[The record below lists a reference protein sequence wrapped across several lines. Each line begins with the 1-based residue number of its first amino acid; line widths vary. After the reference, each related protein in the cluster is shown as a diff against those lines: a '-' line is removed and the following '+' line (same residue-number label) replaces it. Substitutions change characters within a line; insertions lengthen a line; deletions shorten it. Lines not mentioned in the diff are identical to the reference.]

1 MGISNSWLTPLQRS
15 YQQIKTKLLD
25 ALAGIKD
32 ENGNQLITDFSEG
45 NLFII
50 LVSLFSAIA
59 EVLHYYIDNN
69 ARESFLSTAR
79 RYESVVKHG
88 TLVDYHPRGAIAAT
102 VDVIITRPLTSENLT
117 SSLSIPKGLSFIDS
131 SSNNWLVAKDV
142 TWYAN
147 TTTCRVPLIQHSPFS
162 LNSLVGTVIPSLDG
176 RVSLGVQTFASG
188 NYYEDGTM
196 SIKVDGESWVLVP
209 TFAYSKP
216 TDKHFIVTVGSDQD
230 VTIVFGDGTFGKK
243 PSSGSTI
250 TAASCYVT
258 KGLTGNVNAGSIN
271 TVPASILSSV
281 SDATCSNLYQ
291 AGGGSDYET
300 FRMLKEHIPLSV
312 KTLGVAITKQ
322 DFIDLAKAVSGVNKA
337 AAEYECGRKLT
348 VYITPDNGTIAS
360 NTLCNTVYNYL
371 HQHSPLCTWLNVKSA
386 GVVNIILEMDVTGKK
401 SYTASE
407 IQAQVTSALLNAYS
421 IENAEIGGDVRISD
435 IYALIDNLSTV
446 DYLHITKFYMKP
458 WPTTIYGNKP
468 LIVDSYVL
476 NSAKGSME
484 YIISFTSST
493 AYTVRSVLGGFQTSG
508 TVGRTLNINDTINGF
523 NFGISISS
531 NDYVSGYKYS
541 FKVSE
546 PNHDYEDPGYNL
558 PLFQNENQLT
568 LTVNEVL

>member
-1 MGISNSWLTPLQRS
+1 M
-15 YQQIKTKLLD
+15 
-25 ALAGIKD
+25 
-32 ENGNQLITDFSEG
+32 
-45 NLFII
+45 
-50 LVSLFSAIA
+50 
-59 EVLHYYIDNN
+59 
-69 ARESFLSTAR
+69 
-79 RYESVVKHG
+79 
-88 TLVDYHPRGAIAAT
+88 
-102 VDVIITRPLTSENLT
+102 
-117 SSLSIPKGLSFIDS
+117 
-131 SSNNWLVAKDV
+131 
-142 TWYAN
+142 
-147 TTTCRVPLIQHSPFS
+147 
-162 LNSLVGTVIPSLDG
+162 DG

-196 SIKVDGESWVLVP
+196 NIKVDGESWVLVP
-209 TFAYSKP
+209 TFAYSTP
-216 TDKHFIVTVGSDQD
+216 TDKHFIVTVGSDQN

-243 PSSGSTI
+243 PSAGSTI

-322 DFIDLAKAVSGVNKA
+322 DFIDLAKAVAGVNKA

-407 IQAQVTSALLNAYS
+407 IQTQVTSALLNAYS

-458 WPTTIYGNKP
+458 WPTTIYGNKS
-468 LIVDSYVL
+468 LIIDSYVL
-476 NSAKGSME
+476 NSANGSME

-493 AYTVRSVLGGFQTSG
+493 AYTVRSVLGGFQVSG

-523 NFGISISS
+523 NFGISISA
-531 NDYVSGYKYS
+531 NGYVSGYKYS

-558 PLFQNENQLT
+558 PLFQNESQLT